1 MEIEIKS
8 EVICLLKKLYKD
20 SLPKE
25 TGGILFGYYSDDL
38 TLAYITDIY
47 YNIEDSKKGYRSFIR
62 GKKGFRQYSKK
73 MWLEKKYYLGEWH
86 THPNSLPYMSIQDKN
101 QMFEI
106 QKSKKMK
113 CPEPIL
119 LIIGEKDSHILFS
132 TNIFLYNSTI
142 SEQNL
147 FKL

>member
-1 MEIEIKS
+1 MKIEIKS
-8 EVICLLKKLYKD
+8 EVICLLKNLYKD

-47 YNIEDSKKGYRSFIR
+47 YNIEDSKKSYRSFFR
-62 GKKGFRQYSKK
+62 RKKGFKQYSKK
-73 MWLEKKYYLGEWH
+73 MWREKKYYLGEWH

-119 LIIGEKDSHILFS
+119 FIIGEKDGRILLS
-132 TNIFLYNSTI
+132 TQIFLSSDI
-142 SEQNL
+142 ILEE
-147 FKL
+147 KIIKI